1 MRIMDLSG
9 QLDLAG
15 LTAEHKALLDDL
27 QPNIVKAHTRDHC
40 YLFPLRFTDAAK
52 ARTLL
57 HELANKM
64 KTASEHFAE
73 IAAHKAKPPVKS
85 TVPYIGVHLSAKG
98 YAALGAASKMPGEPA
113 FAAGMKAS
121 GASLNDPQPNA
132 WDLAYQGDVHALVIV
147 AGSADTASIRATDA
161 AANQIFAKLGAG
173 VVLTGLPDIGQGMAS
188 LKAPGEGI
196 EHFGYVDG
204 RSQPLFT
211 KQDIKSEKTKNAK
224 INGLPSNKGAWDPKF
239 PLSQVLVKD
248 PGVASPS
255 AHGSY
260 FVFRK
265 LEQDVHGFKAA
276 EEKLGEAFGLTG
288 AAAERMG
295 AAIVGRFEDGTP
307 YTLQDSD
314 GLNEPVPNDF
324 DYSGDA
330 AGLKC
335 PFSAHIRKTNPRL
348 SAPGVLDRRVIMARR
363 GVTYGRRDQHPND
376 PALKIKDMPTGA
388 VGLLF
393 MAYQADISNQFE
405 VTQRHWANDPS
416 FPPNTAGV
424 TTPGVDPVIGQGGSR
439 MFTQRATWND
449 PASVTKSL
457 EFKNFVH
464 LRGGEYFFAPSIST
478 LKTI

>member
-1 MRIMDLSG
+1 MDLSG
-9 QLDLAG
+9 QLDLTHLSAAQ
-15 LTAEHKALLDDL
+15 LALLDDL

-57 HELANKM
+57 HTLAAKM
-64 KTASEHFAE
+64 KTARRHFDE
-73 IAAHKAKPPVKS
+73 LAAHNATPPVDS

-98 YAALGAASKMPGEPA
+98 YTALGAQAKMPNEPA
-113 FAAGMKAS
+113 FTTGMAAAGGK
-121 GASLNDPQPNA
+121 LQDTPQGA
-132 WDLAYQGDVHALVIV
+132 WDMAYRGEVHALVIV
-147 AGSADTASIRATDA
+147 GGSSDTDAIRATDA
-161 AANQIFAKLGAG
+161 VANQIFLQLGDG
-173 VVLTGLPDIGQGMAS
+173 IVLTGLPEIGHGMAS

-211 KQDIKSEKTKNAK
+211 KQDVDKESRKNAS
-224 INGLPSNKGAWDPKF
+224 IHGLPSNRGAWNPTF

-248 PGVASPS
+248 PGTASAA

-265 LEQDVHGFKAA
+265 LEQDVHGFKRA
-276 EEKLGEAFGLTG
+276 EETLGEAFGLT
-288 AAAERMG
+288 AAATERMG

-314 GLNEPVPNDF
+314 GLNNPVPNDF
-324 DYSGDA
+324 DYSGDS

-335 PFSAHIRKTNPRL
+335 PFNAHIRKTNPRG
-348 SAPGVLDRRVIMARR
+348 SAPGTPNRGVIMARR
-363 GVTYGRRDQHPND
+363 GVTYGRREQHPND
-376 PALKIKDMPTGA
+376 PALRIEDMPTGA

-393 MAYQADISNQFE
+393 MAYQANISNQFE
-405 VTQRHWANDPS
+405 VTQQFWANEAT
-416 FPPNTAGV
+416 FPPDTAGV
-424 TTPGVDPVIGQGGSR
+424 AKPGLDPVIGQGGSR

-449 PASVTKSL
+449 PASITKSL
-457 EFKNFVH
+457 EFENFVH

-478 LKTI
+478 LKAI